1 MSIVKKEVSLNE
13 IKQMLSEGKTR
24 KEIAAHYEL
33 PLSALSKSVFQHP
46 DLKNKKSKK
55 VYEIA
60 LIEDSVQES
69 QSDISSFNMGRV
81 VDMPEEPE
89 VQEQQTEEVVAE
101 EVSVSDDAWN

>member
-1 MSIVKKEVSLNE
+1 MSIVKKEVSLSE

-60 LIEDSVQES
+60 LIEDNVQEP
-69 QSDISSFNMGRV
+69 QSESSS
-81 VDMPEEPE
+81 VDMPEAIAIPEESE
-89 VQEQQTEEVVAE
+89 VQRQEVEEVVAE

>member
-1 MSIVKKEVSLNE
+1 
-13 IKQMLSEGKTR
+13 MLSEGKTR

-60 LIEDSVQES
+60 LIEDNIQES
-69 QSDISSFNMGRV
+69 QSESSS
-81 VDMPEEPE
+81 VDRTATVMPEEQE
-89 VQEQQTEEVVAE
+89 VQRQEVEEVVAE
-101 EVSVSDDAWN
+101 EVSVSDDVWN

>member
-1 MSIVKKEVSLNE
+1 MSIVKKEVSLSE

-55 VYEIA
+55 IYEIA

-69 QSDISSFNMGRV
+69 PSESDSIDMPVTV
-81 VDMPEEPE
+81 VPEEPA

-101 EVSVSDDAWN
+101 EVSVSDDFWN